1 MKVILLKEI
10 ENLITNFIKANHD
23 AAWAHFCNKKA
34 SDINKI
40 WESFDDLL
48 NDLKESAQ
56 EVPVE
61 SDEELVVA
69 DDAIGRFEDALSAGK
84 DKGNAYE
91 FLRDISLELFI
102 IRNKKFVLKKPTD
115 DNWVDNNWVR
125 VSITH
130 TDSSFGNFDGD
141 SWTETAYICPKCFYD
156 YKRIGEHLD
165 GKFDGSEEGLV
176 STLNNFCPKCG
187 QSMRRKAYKGKI

>member
-1 MKVILLKEI
+1 MKVILFKDI
-10 ENLITNFIKANHD
+10 ENQITNFIKANHD
-23 AAWAHFCNKKA
+23 AAWKQFCDKKA

-40 WESFDDLL
+40 WESFGNLL
-48 NDLKESAQ
+48 NNLKESAQ
-56 EVPVE
+56 EVPIE
-61 SDEELVVA
+61 SDEELVDA
-69 DDAIGRFEDALSAGK
+69 DDAVGRFENALSAGK

-91 FLRDISLELFI
+91 FLRDIRVELFI
-102 IRNKKFVLKKPTD
+102 IRDKKFILKKPR
-115 DNWVDNNWVR
+115 DNNWIR

-141 SWTETAYICPKCFYD
+141 SWAETAYICPKCFYD

-176 STLNNFCPKCG
+176 LTLNNFCPKCG
-187 QSMRRKAYKGKI
+187 QSMKRKIYKGKF